1 MFWKTGSQIIQI
13 NVYQLIMSYSL
24 DLAFY
29 PQQSQR
35 AAETV
40 VLLSL
45 GHNGFAPLSTRRK
58 ETALETGISL

>member
-1 MFWKTGSQIIQI
+1 
-13 NVYQLIMSYSL
+13 MSYSL
-24 DLAFY
+24 DSVFY

-45 GHNGFAPLSTRRK
+45 GHTGFAPLSTQRK
-58 ETALETGISL
+58 

>member
-1 MFWKTGSQIIQI
+1 M
-13 NVYQLIMSYSL
+13 LHSL

-45 GHNGFAPLSTRRK
+45 GHIGFAPLSTEK
-58 ETALETGISL
+58 ENKQG

>member
-1 MFWKTGSQIIQI
+1 
-13 NVYQLIMSYSL
+13 MSYLL

-29 PQQSQR
+29 PQQSQQ

-45 GHNGFAPLSTRRK
+45 GRIGFAPLS
-58 ETALETGISL
+58 I

>member
-1 MFWKTGSQIIQI
+1 
-13 NVYQLIMSYSL
+13 MSYSL